1 MLGQGSGLFLRYLD
15 RDRES
20 RAGAWNLASRI
31 RQRIAHACMEVDV
44 STKVTS
50 IFVAIVL
57 LLAAT
62 TYVSSS
68 PRLEDALTLT
78 PLQGAELLVPDTH
91 FTYYQAHL
99 ADLGIDRLNCK

>member
-20 RAGAWNLASRI
+20 RAGARKLASRI
-31 RQRIAHACMEVDV
+31 RQQILHAFMETDV

-50 IFVAIVL
+50 IFVALVL

-62 TYVSSS
+62 KYVSSS
-68 PRLEDALTLT
+68 PRLDDAVTLT
-78 PLQGAELLVPDTH
+78 PVHGAELYVPDTH

-99 ADLGIDRLNCK
+99 ADLGIDLNCK